1 MSSQTMITAHSG
13 ADGTPDNSLVFVRH
27 ALTLPV
33 DALEVDVRRGAD
45 GAPALGHDAA
55 GSDAPRLDEVFALVQ
70 AHPSMQINCDLKEP
84 GLEETVYRL
93 ALSHGL
99 GGRVVFSGTVDAR
112 ATEQIPG
119 LQDAVDI
126 YLNLEEYV
134 PWEDINI
141 HHPELLFQAARAKGA
156 LVGIAHP
163 YSFGHPFARGCR
175 FDMKVTD
182 YSCVDFIEIFNNPE
196 PLHEVNERG
205 LQLWEDLVLSGEK
218 LAMTCGMD
226 LHGKW
231 SMANQYAT
239 FIEGEPEGDIS
250 RELTE
255 AIKNQKTC
263 ISRGPVLSGNI
274 SEGKLT
280 FTLTETGKPGYHHDS
295 RLPYLVSVRSAG
307 HTITKPLGETFL
319 MEEFDQDPVL
329 IPKLFEGDTSLENLI
344 CVGSAL
350 CR

>member
-1 MSSQTMITAHSG
+1 MYK
-13 ADGTPDNSLVFVRH
+13 R
-27 ALTLPV
+27 
-33 DALEVDVRRGAD
+33 LE
-45 GAPALGHDAA
+45 LHNHTTE
-55 GSDAPRLDEVFALVQ
+55 SDASITCRELVEYMVSDHADAFAITDHNTISGHRKIRKLL
-70 AHPSMQINCDLKEP
+70 A
-84 GLEETVYRL
+84 EE
-93 ALSHGL
+93 H
-99 GGRVVFSGTVDAR
+99 FPI
-112 ATEQIPG
+112 QC
-119 LQDAVDI
+119 I
-126 YLNLEEYV
+126 YGMEYTTYYGHILCLNLEEYV

-280 FTLTETGKPGYHHDS
+280 FTLTETGKPGYQHDS

-307 HTITKPLGETFL
+307 HTVTKPLGETFL

>member
-1 MSSQTMITAHSG
+1 MYK
-13 ADGTPDNSLVFVRH
+13 R
-27 ALTLPV
+27 
-33 DALEVDVRRGAD
+33 LE
-45 GAPALGHDAA
+45 LHNHTTE
-55 GSDAPRLDEVFALVQ
+55 SDASITCRELVEYMVSDHADAFAITDHNTISGHRKIRKLL
-70 AHPSMQINCDLKEP
+70 A
-84 GLEETVYRL
+84 EE
-93 ALSHGL
+93 H
-99 GGRVVFSGTVDAR
+99 FPI
-112 ATEQIPG
+112 QC
-119 LQDAVDI
+119 I
-126 YLNLEEYV
+126 YGMEYTTYYGHILCLNLEEYV

-196 PLHEVNERG
+196 PLHKVNERG

-280 FTLTETGKPGYHHDS
+280 FTLTETGKPGYQHDS

-307 HTITKPLGETFL
+307 HTVTKPLGETFL

>member
-1 MSSQTMITAHSG
+1 MYK
-13 ADGTPDNSLVFVRH
+13 R
-27 ALTLPV
+27 
-33 DALEVDVRRGAD
+33 LE
-45 GAPALGHDAA
+45 LHNHTTE
-55 GSDAPRLDEVFALVQ
+55 SDASITCRELVEYMVSDHADAFAITDHNTISGHRKIRKLL
-70 AHPSMQINCDLKEP
+70 A
-84 GLEETVYRL
+84 EE
-93 ALSHGL
+93 H
-99 GGRVVFSGTVDAR
+99 FPI
-112 ATEQIPG
+112 QC
-119 LQDAVDI
+119 I
-126 YLNLEEYV
+126 YGMEYTTYYGHILCLNLEEYV

-280 FTLTETGKPGYHHDS
+280 FTLTETGKPGYQHDS

-319 MEEFDQDPVL
+319 MKEFDQDPVL

>member
-1 MSSQTMITAHSG
+1 MYK
-13 ADGTPDNSLVFVRH
+13 R
-27 ALTLPV
+27 
-33 DALEVDVRRGAD
+33 LE
-45 GAPALGHDAA
+45 LHNHTTE
-55 GSDAPRLDEVFALVQ
+55 SDASITCRELVEYMVSDHADAFAITDHNTISGHRKIRKL
-70 AHPSMQINCDLKEP
+70 
-84 GLEETVYRL
+84 L
-93 ALSHGL
+93 AGEH
-99 GGRVVFSGTVDAR
+99 FPI
-112 ATEQIPG
+112 QC
-119 LQDAVDI
+119 I
-126 YLNLEEYV
+126 YGMEYTTYYGHILCLNLEEYV

-280 FTLTETGKPGYHHDS
+280 FALTETGKPGYQHDS

-307 HTITKPLGETFL
+307 HTVTKPLGETFL

>member
-1 MSSQTMITAHSG
+1 MYK
-13 ADGTPDNSLVFVRH
+13 R
-27 ALTLPV
+27 
-33 DALEVDVRRGAD
+33 LE
-45 GAPALGHDAA
+45 LHNHTTE
-55 GSDAPRLDEVFALVQ
+55 SDASITCRELVEYMVSDHADAFAITDHNTISGHRKIRKLL
-70 AHPSMQINCDLKEP
+70 A
-84 GLEETVYRL
+84 EE
-93 ALSHGL
+93 H
-99 GGRVVFSGTVDAR
+99 FPI
-112 ATEQIPG
+112 QC
-119 LQDAVDI
+119 I
-126 YLNLEEYV
+126 YGMEYTTYYGHILCLNLEEYV

-250 RELTE
+250 LELTE

-280 FTLTETGKPGYHHDS
+280 FTLTETGKPGYQHDS

-307 HTITKPLGETFL
+307 HTIKKPLGETFL

>member
-1 MSSQTMITAHSG
+1 MYK
-13 ADGTPDNSLVFVRH
+13 R
-27 ALTLPV
+27 
-33 DALEVDVRRGAD
+33 LE
-45 GAPALGHDAA
+45 LHNHTTE
-55 GSDAPRLDEVFALVQ
+55 SDASITCRELVEYMVSDHADAFAITDHNTISGHRKIRKL
-70 AHPSMQINCDLKEP
+70 
-84 GLEETVYRL
+84 L
-93 ALSHGL
+93 AGEH
-99 GGRVVFSGTVDAR
+99 FPI
-112 ATEQIPG
+112 QC
-119 LQDAVDI
+119 I
-126 YLNLEEYV
+126 YGMEYTTYYGHILCLNLEEYV

-280 FTLTETGKPGYHHDS
+280 FTLTETGKPGYQHDS

>member
-1 MSSQTMITAHSG
+1 MYK
-13 ADGTPDNSLVFVRH
+13 R
-27 ALTLPV
+27 
-33 DALEVDVRRGAD
+33 LE
-45 GAPALGHDAA
+45 LHNHTTE
-55 GSDAPRLDEVFALVQ
+55 SDASITCRELVEYMVSDHADAFAITDHNTISGHRKIRKLL
-70 AHPSMQINCDLKEP
+70 A
-84 GLEETVYRL
+84 EE
-93 ALSHGL
+93 H
-99 GGRVVFSGTVDAR
+99 FPI
-112 ATEQIPG
+112 QC
-119 LQDAVDI
+119 I
-126 YLNLEEYV
+126 YGMEYTTYYGHILCLNLEEYV

-280 FTLTETGKPGYHHDS
+280 FTLTETGKPGYQHDS
-295 RLPYLVSVRSAG
+295 RLSYLVSVRSAG
-307 HTITKPLGETFL
+307 HTVTKPLGETFL

>member
-1 MSSQTMITAHSG
+1 MYK
-13 ADGTPDNSLVFVRH
+13 R
-27 ALTLPV
+27 
-33 DALEVDVRRGAD
+33 LE
-45 GAPALGHDAA
+45 LHNHTTE
-55 GSDAPRLDEVFALVQ
+55 SDASITCRELVEYMVSDHADAFAITDHNTISGHRKIRKL
-70 AHPSMQINCDLKEP
+70 
-84 GLEETVYRL
+84 L
-93 ALSHGL
+93 AGEH
-99 GGRVVFSGTVDAR
+99 FPI
-112 ATEQIPG
+112 QC
-119 LQDAVDI
+119 I
-126 YLNLEEYV
+126 YGMEYTTYYGHILCLNLEEYV

-280 FTLTETGKPGYHHDS
+280 FTLTETGKPGYQHDS

-307 HTITKPLGETFL
+307 HTVTKPLGETFL

-350 CR
+350 CQ

>member
-1 MSSQTMITAHSG
+1 MYK
-13 ADGTPDNSLVFVRH
+13 R
-27 ALTLPV
+27 
-33 DALEVDVRRGAD
+33 LE
-45 GAPALGHDAA
+45 LHNHTTE
-55 GSDAPRLDEVFALVQ
+55 SDASITCRELVEYMVSDHADAFAITDHNTISGHRKIRKLL
-70 AHPSMQINCDLKEP
+70 A
-84 GLEETVYRL
+84 EE
-93 ALSHGL
+93 H
-99 GGRVVFSGTVDAR
+99 FPI
-112 ATEQIPG
+112 QC
-119 LQDAVDI
+119 I
-126 YLNLEEYV
+126 YGMEYTTYYGHILCLNLEEYV

-280 FTLTETGKPGYHHDS
+280 FTLTETGKPGYQHDS

-350 CR
+350 CQ

>member
-1 MSSQTMITAHSG
+1 MYK
-13 ADGTPDNSLVFVRH
+13 R
-27 ALTLPV
+27 
-33 DALEVDVRRGAD
+33 LE
-45 GAPALGHDAA
+45 LHNHTTE
-55 GSDAPRLDEVFALVQ
+55 SDASITCRELVEYMVSDHADAFAITDHNTISGHRKIRKLL
-70 AHPSMQINCDLKEP
+70 A
-84 GLEETVYRL
+84 EE
-93 ALSHGL
+93 H
-99 GGRVVFSGTVDAR
+99 FPI
-112 ATEQIPG
+112 QC
-119 LQDAVDI
+119 I
-126 YLNLEEYV
+126 YGMEYTTYYGHILCLNLEEYV

-280 FTLTETGKPGYHHDS
+280 FTLTETGKPGYQHDS

-319 MEEFDQDPVL
+319 MEAFDQDPVL

>member
-1 MSSQTMITAHSG
+1 MYK
-13 ADGTPDNSLVFVRH
+13 R
-27 ALTLPV
+27 
-33 DALEVDVRRGAD
+33 LE
-45 GAPALGHDAA
+45 LHNHTTE
-55 GSDAPRLDEVFALVQ
+55 SDASITCRELVEYMVSDHADAFAITDHNTISGHRKIRKLL
-70 AHPSMQINCDLKEP
+70 A
-84 GLEETVYRL
+84 EE
-93 ALSHGL
+93 H
-99 GGRVVFSGTVDAR
+99 FPI
-112 ATEQIPG
+112 QC
-119 LQDAVDI
+119 I
-126 YLNLEEYV
+126 YGMEYTTYYGHILCLNLEEYV

-250 RELTE
+250 LELTE

-280 FTLTETGKPGYHHDS
+280 FTLTETGKPGYQHDS

>member
-1 MSSQTMITAHSG
+1 MYK
-13 ADGTPDNSLVFVRH
+13 R
-27 ALTLPV
+27 
-33 DALEVDVRRGAD
+33 LE
-45 GAPALGHDAA
+45 LHNHTTE
-55 GSDAPRLDEVFALVQ
+55 SDASITCRELVEYMVSDHADAFAITDHNTISGHRKIRKLL
-70 AHPSMQINCDLKEP
+70 A
-84 GLEETVYRL
+84 EE
-93 ALSHGL
+93 H
-99 GGRVVFSGTVDAR
+99 FPI
-112 ATEQIPG
+112 QC
-119 LQDAVDI
+119 I
-126 YLNLEEYV
+126 YGMEYTTYYGHILCLNLEEYV

-280 FTLTETGKPGYHHDS
+280 FTLTETGKPGYQHDS
-295 RLPYLVSVRSAG
+295 QLPYLVSVRSAG

-319 MEEFDQDPVL
+319 MKEFDQDPVL

>member
-1 MSSQTMITAHSG
+1 MYK
-13 ADGTPDNSLVFVRH
+13 R
-27 ALTLPV
+27 
-33 DALEVDVRRGAD
+33 LE
-45 GAPALGHDAA
+45 LHNHTTE
-55 GSDAPRLDEVFALVQ
+55 SDASITCRELVEYMVSDHADAFAITDHNTISGHRKIRKLL
-70 AHPSMQINCDLKEP
+70 A
-84 GLEETVYRL
+84 EE
-93 ALSHGL
+93 H
-99 GGRVVFSGTVDAR
+99 FPI
-112 ATEQIPG
+112 QC
-119 LQDAVDI
+119 I
-126 YLNLEEYV
+126 YGMEYTTYYGHILCLNLEEYV

-280 FTLTETGKPGYHHDS
+280 FTLTETGKPGYQHDS

-329 IPKLFEGDTSLENLI
+329 IPKLFKGDTSLENLI

>member
-1 MSSQTMITAHSG
+1 MYK
-13 ADGTPDNSLVFVRH
+13 R
-27 ALTLPV
+27 
-33 DALEVDVRRGAD
+33 LE
-45 GAPALGHDAA
+45 LHNHTTE
-55 GSDAPRLDEVFALVQ
+55 SDASITCRELVEHMVSDHADAFAITDHNTISGHRKIRKLL
-70 AHPSMQINCDLKEP
+70 A
-84 GLEETVYRL
+84 EE
-93 ALSHGL
+93 H
-99 GGRVVFSGTVDAR
+99 FPI
-112 ATEQIPG
+112 QC
-119 LQDAVDI
+119 I
-126 YLNLEEYV
+126 YGMEYTTYYGHILCLNLEEYV

>member
-1 MSSQTMITAHSG
+1 MYK
-13 ADGTPDNSLVFVRH
+13 R
-27 ALTLPV
+27 
-33 DALEVDVRRGAD
+33 LE
-45 GAPALGHDAA
+45 LHNHTTE
-55 GSDAPRLDEVFALVQ
+55 SDASITCRELVEYMVSDHADAFAITDHNTISGHRKIRKLL
-70 AHPSMQINCDLKEP
+70 A
-84 GLEETVYRL
+84 EE
-93 ALSHGL
+93 H
-99 GGRVVFSGTVDAR
+99 FPI
-112 ATEQIPG
+112 QC
-119 LQDAVDI
+119 I
-126 YLNLEEYV
+126 YGMEYTTYYGHILCLNLEEYV

-141 HHPELLFQAARAKGA
+141 HHPELLFQAAREKGA

-250 RELTE
+250 RELTA

-263 ISRGPVLSGNI
+263 ISRGPVLSGKI

-280 FTLTETGKPGYHHDS
+280 FTLTETGKPGYQHDS

-307 HTITKPLGETFL
+307 HTVTKPLGETFL

>member
-1 MSSQTMITAHSG
+1 MYK
-13 ADGTPDNSLVFVRH
+13 R
-27 ALTLPV
+27 
-33 DALEVDVRRGAD
+33 LE
-45 GAPALGHDAA
+45 LHNHTTE
-55 GSDAPRLDEVFALVQ
+55 SDASITCRELVEYMVSDHADAFAITDHNTISGHRKIRKLL
-70 AHPSMQINCDLKEP
+70 A
-84 GLEETVYRL
+84 EED
-93 ALSHGL
+93 
-99 GGRVVFSGTVDAR
+99 FPI
-112 ATEQIPG
+112 QC
-119 LQDAVDI
+119 I
-126 YLNLEEYV
+126 YGMEYTTYYGHILCLNLEEYV

-280 FTLTETGKPGYHHDS
+280 FTLTETGKPGYQHDS

-319 MEEFDQDPVL
+319 MEAFDQDPVL

>member
-1 MSSQTMITAHSG
+1 MYK
-13 ADGTPDNSLVFVRH
+13 R
-27 ALTLPV
+27 
-33 DALEVDVRRGAD
+33 LE
-45 GAPALGHDAA
+45 LHNHTTE
-55 GSDAPRLDEVFALVQ
+55 SDASITCRELVEYMVSDHADAFAITDHNTISGHRKIRKLL
-70 AHPSMQINCDLKEP
+70 A
-84 GLEETVYRL
+84 EE
-93 ALSHGL
+93 H
-99 GGRVVFSGTVDAR
+99 FPI
-112 ATEQIPG
+112 QC
-119 LQDAVDI
+119 I
-126 YLNLEEYV
+126 YGMEYTTYYGHILCLNLEEYV

-280 FTLTETGKPGYHHDS
+280 FTLTETRKPGYQHDS

>member
-1 MSSQTMITAHSG
+1 MYK
-13 ADGTPDNSLVFVRH
+13 R
-27 ALTLPV
+27 
-33 DALEVDVRRGAD
+33 LE
-45 GAPALGHDAA
+45 LHNHTTE
-55 GSDAPRLDEVFALVQ
+55 SDASITCRELVEYMVSDHADAFAITDHNTISGHRKIRKLL
-70 AHPSMQINCDLKEP
+70 A
-84 GLEETVYRL
+84 EE
-93 ALSHGL
+93 H
-99 GGRVVFSGTVDAR
+99 FPI
-112 ATEQIPG
+112 QC
-119 LQDAVDI
+119 I
-126 YLNLEEYV
+126 YGMEYTTYYGHILCLNLEEYV

-196 PLHEVNERG
+196 PLHKVNERG

-280 FTLTETGKPGYHHDS
+280 FTLTETGKPGYQHDS

>member
-1 MSSQTMITAHSG
+1 MYK
-13 ADGTPDNSLVFVRH
+13 R
-27 ALTLPV
+27 
-33 DALEVDVRRGAD
+33 LE
-45 GAPALGHDAA
+45 LHNHTTE
-55 GSDAPRLDEVFALVQ
+55 SDASITCRELVEYMVSDHADAFAITDHNTISGHRKIRKL
-70 AHPSMQINCDLKEP
+70 
-84 GLEETVYRL
+84 L
-93 ALSHGL
+93 AGEH
-99 GGRVVFSGTVDAR
+99 FPI
-112 ATEQIPG
+112 QC
-119 LQDAVDI
+119 I
-126 YLNLEEYV
+126 YGMEYTTYYGHILCLNLEEYV

-280 FTLTETGKPGYHHDS
+280 FTLTETGKPGYQHDS

-350 CR
+350 CQ

>member
-1 MSSQTMITAHSG
+1 MYK
-13 ADGTPDNSLVFVRH
+13 R
-27 ALTLPV
+27 
-33 DALEVDVRRGAD
+33 LE
-45 GAPALGHDAA
+45 LHNHTTE
-55 GSDAPRLDEVFALVQ
+55 SDASITCRELVEYMVSDHADAFAITDHNTISGHRKIRKLL
-70 AHPSMQINCDLKEP
+70 A
-84 GLEETVYRL
+84 EE
-93 ALSHGL
+93 H
-99 GGRVVFSGTVDAR
+99 FPI
-112 ATEQIPG
+112 QC
-119 LQDAVDI
+119 I
-126 YLNLEEYV
+126 YGMEYTTYYGHILCLNLEEYV

-280 FTLTETGKPGYHHDS
+280 FTLTETGKPGYQHDS

-319 MEEFDQDPVL
+319 MEAFDQDPVL

-350 CR
+350 GR

>member
-1 MSSQTMITAHSG
+1 MYK
-13 ADGTPDNSLVFVRH
+13 R
-27 ALTLPV
+27 
-33 DALEVDVRRGAD
+33 LE
-45 GAPALGHDAA
+45 LHNHTTE
-55 GSDAPRLDEVFALVQ
+55 SDAFITCRELVEYMVSDHADAFAITDHNTISGHRKIRKLL
-70 AHPSMQINCDLKEP
+70 A
-84 GLEETVYRL
+84 EE
-93 ALSHGL
+93 H
-99 GGRVVFSGTVDAR
+99 FPI
-112 ATEQIPG
+112 QC
-119 LQDAVDI
+119 I
-126 YLNLEEYV
+126 YGMEYTTYYGHILCLNLEEYV

-280 FTLTETGKPGYHHDS
+280 FTLTETGKPGYQHDS

>member
-1 MSSQTMITAHSG
+1 MYK
-13 ADGTPDNSLVFVRH
+13 R
-27 ALTLPV
+27 
-33 DALEVDVRRGAD
+33 LE
-45 GAPALGHDAA
+45 LHNHTTE
-55 GSDAPRLDEVFALVQ
+55 SDASITCRELVEYMVSDHADAFAITDHNTISGHRKIRKLL
-70 AHPSMQINCDLKEP
+70 A
-84 GLEETVYRL
+84 EE
-93 ALSHGL
+93 H
-99 GGRVVFSGTVDAR
+99 FPI
-112 ATEQIPG
+112 QC
-119 LQDAVDI
+119 I
-126 YLNLEEYV
+126 YGMEYTTYYGHILCLNLEEYV

-280 FTLTETGKPGYHHDS
+280 FTLTETGKPGYQHDS
-295 RLPYLVSVRSAG
+295 RLPYLVSVRSAD

>member
-1 MSSQTMITAHSG
+1 MYK
-13 ADGTPDNSLVFVRH
+13 R
-27 ALTLPV
+27 
-33 DALEVDVRRGAD
+33 LE
-45 GAPALGHDAA
+45 LHNHTTE
-55 GSDAPRLDEVFALVQ
+55 SDASITCRELVEYMVSDHADAFAITDHNTISGHRKIRKL
-70 AHPSMQINCDLKEP
+70 LT
-84 GLEETVYRL
+84 EE
-93 ALSHGL
+93 H
-99 GGRVVFSGTVDAR
+99 FPI
-112 ATEQIPG
+112 QC
-119 LQDAVDI
+119 I
-126 YLNLEEYV
+126 YGMEYTTYYGHILCLNLEEYV

-280 FTLTETGKPGYHHDS
+280 FTLTETGKPGYQHDS

-319 MEEFDQDPVL
+319 MEAFDQDPVL

>member
-1 MSSQTMITAHSG
+1 MYK
-13 ADGTPDNSLVFVRH
+13 R
-27 ALTLPV
+27 
-33 DALEVDVRRGAD
+33 LE
-45 GAPALGHDAA
+45 LHNHTTE
-55 GSDAPRLDEVFALVQ
+55 SDASITCRELVEYMVSDHADAFAITDHNTISGHRKIRKLL
-70 AHPSMQINCDLKEP
+70 A
-84 GLEETVYRL
+84 EE
-93 ALSHGL
+93 H
-99 GGRVVFSGTVDAR
+99 FPI
-112 ATEQIPG
+112 QC
-119 LQDAVDI
+119 I
-126 YLNLEEYV
+126 YGMEYTTYYGHILCLNLEEYV

-196 PLHEVNERG
+196 PLHKVNERG

-280 FTLTETGKPGYHHDS
+280 FTLTETGKPGYQHDS

-307 HTITKPLGETFL
+307 HTVTKPLGETFL

-350 CR
+350 CQ

>member
-1 MSSQTMITAHSG
+1 MYK
-13 ADGTPDNSLVFVRH
+13 R
-27 ALTLPV
+27 
-33 DALEVDVRRGAD
+33 LE
-45 GAPALGHDAA
+45 LHNHTTE
-55 GSDAPRLDEVFALVQ
+55 SDASITCRELVEYMVSDHADAFAITDHNTISGHRKIRKLL
-70 AHPSMQINCDLKEP
+70 A
-84 GLEETVYRL
+84 EE
-93 ALSHGL
+93 H
-99 GGRVVFSGTVDAR
+99 FPI
-112 ATEQIPG
+112 QC
-119 LQDAVDI
+119 I
-126 YLNLEEYV
+126 YGMEYTTYGHILCLNLEEYV

-280 FTLTETGKPGYHHDS
+280 FTLTETGKPGYQHDS

-319 MEEFDQDPVL
+319 MEAFDQDPVL